1 MNGAKQELYSF
12 VDSLRKRLENWD
24 PARPMDTA
32 AFCRSQES
40 IELVYHPFT
49 TSGFC
54 AAALLGE
61 KHDTVILNAQHSKEE
76 LNFDCGHELIHVTK
90 HRGVGISSFHCFDT
104 LKPKQDPFLEW
115 EANEGAAE
123 LTVPYRSFLPLLLQA
138 YPNLRTW
145 QDMDFLRYR
154 LSQTYHVTET
164 VIALRMESLKYEFYQ
179 YLSGT
184 PLEQIQFLSRRQL
197 KQQGVSVCS
206 LNELEDRFSK
216 FQEPVSHLKQNALL
230 W

>member
-1 MNGAKQELYSF
+1 MNGTKQELYGF
-12 VDSLRKRLENWD
+12 VDHLRNQFKISD
-24 PARPMDTA
+24 PVAPIDTVV
-32 AFCRSQES
+32 FCRHLGS

-61 KHDTVILNAQHSKEE
+61 KKDTIVLNARHSKEE
-76 LNFDCGHELIHVTK
+76 LNFDCGHELIHITK
-90 HRGVGISSFHCFDT
+90 HRSVGISSFHCFDT
-104 LKPKQDPFLEW
+104 LKPRQDPFLEW

-123 LTVPYRSFLPLLLQA
+123 LTVPYRSFLPLLSQA

-164 VIALRMESLKYEFYQ
+164 VIAFRMESLKYEFYQ

-184 PLEQIQFLSRRQL
+184 SLEHIQFLSRRQL
-197 KQQGVSVCS
+197 KQQGVSVRS

-216 FQEPVSHLKQNALL
+216 LQEPVSHLKQNALL
-230 W
+230 R

>member
-1 MNGAKQELYSF
+1 MNGTKQELYSF
-12 VDSLRKRLENWD
+12 VDSLRKRFHLSD
-24 PARPMDTA
+24 SACPMDTA
-32 AFCRSQES
+32 AFCRGQES

-61 KHDTVILNAQHSKEE
+61 KTDTIVLNARHSKEE
-76 LNFDCGHELIHVTK
+76 LNFDCGHELIHITK

-123 LTVPYRSFLPLLLQA
+123 LTVPYRSFLPSLLQA

-154 LSQTYHVTET
+154 LSQAYHVTET

-179 YLSGT
+179 YLSGI

-216 FQEPVSHLKQNALL
+216 LEEPVSHLKQNALL